1 MLKEG
6 DKAPAFEAPDQ
17 DGNTHALKDYEGEWV
32 LLYFYPRDNTP
43 GCTKEACS
51 FRDNFAD
58 LKKELTILGA
68 SADSVEKHKG
78 FAEKYELPF
87 PLLAGKDNGIVG
99 AYGADGKTFKKRTS
113 FLIDPEGTIR
123 KLYKSVK
130 PLEHAE
136 QVMRDVVKLKA

>member
-6 DKAPAFEAPDQ
+6 DKAPAFEAMDQ
-17 DGNTHALKDYEGEWV
+17 DGKAHALGDYAGGWL

-78 FAEKYELPF
+78 FADKYELPF
-87 PLLAGKDNGIVG
+87 SLLSGKDNGLVA

-113 FLIDPEGTIR
+113 FLIDPEGVIR

-136 QVMRDVVKLKA
+136 QVLRDVKALKA